1 MALEVRDNGSNNR
14 VSIDPVS
21 VARMTGSIEMI
32 GSNNSISIGSGCYSS
47 GHFNAT
53 LGTNCHLTI
62 GDDCHLG
69 HNFIHMAADSTLA
82 IGQKTSFNGA
92 SEILMH
98 EPSKVTIGS
107 FCLIASDT
115 MISTSD
121 MHSVLDAETG
131 ARINPAK
138 DILIEN
144 KVWVGARAVILKGC
158 RIGAGSIIA
167 LGAIVTG
174 DVPRQAIMAGNPARV
189 VRTGVTWREEL
200 V

>member
-121 MHSVLDAETG
+121 MHSVLDAQTG

-144 KVWVGARAVILKGC
+144 KVWIGARAVILKGC
-158 RIGAGSIIA
+158 RIGAGSIVA

-174 DVPRQAIMAGNPARV
+174 DVPRQAVMAGNPARV